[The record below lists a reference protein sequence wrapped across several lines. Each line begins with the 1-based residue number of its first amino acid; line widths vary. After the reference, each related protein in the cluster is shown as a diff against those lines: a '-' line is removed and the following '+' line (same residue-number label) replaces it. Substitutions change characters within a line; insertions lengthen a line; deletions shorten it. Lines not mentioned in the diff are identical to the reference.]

1 MRSAIRTL
9 ALVLAMVL
17 AMAFGLGFAVL
28 ASAGGAHAGDGKSA
42 QVTTGTSREAPTDL
56 SAQRRRDR
64 ARTRIRV
71 YRYPGSYPGPNA
83 VRECRAWYAE
93 ELRLS
98 GPVIVPHMRCWWRRG

>member
-1 MRSAIRTL
+1 MLSAIRTL
-9 ALVLAMVL
+9 AMAL
-17 AMAFGLGFAVL
+17 AMAFGFGFAVL
-28 ASAGGAHAGDGKSA
+28 ASMGVAHAGGRQSS
-42 QVTTGTSREAPTDL
+42 QVTVGASREAPTYL

-64 ARTRIRV
+64 VRTRIRV
-71 YRYPGSYPGPNA
+71 YRYPGYYPGPNA

>member
-9 ALVLAMVL
+9 A
-17 AMAFGLGFAVL
+17 MALGLGFVVA
-28 ASAGGAHAGDGKSA
+28 ASVGGAQAMTGKSVDA
-42 QVTTGTSREAPTDL
+42 TAGTSRQTPTDL

-93 ELRLS
+93 EYRLS
-98 GPVIVPHMRCWWRRG
+98 GPVVVPHMRCWWRRG